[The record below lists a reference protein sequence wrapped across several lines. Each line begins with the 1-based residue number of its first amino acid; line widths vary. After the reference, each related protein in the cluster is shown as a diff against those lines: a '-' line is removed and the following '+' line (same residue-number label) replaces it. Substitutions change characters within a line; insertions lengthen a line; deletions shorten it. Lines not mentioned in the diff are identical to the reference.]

1 MRDAKFHCKFCKSDE
16 NGKLYYNVTLIC
28 RENAYSNVLLK
39 IHLSSFDNQG
49 ANFFGIPPVDL
60 YRNSNE
66 YQKMKEV
73 VKKLTD
79 KDCYVQILVEAIP
92 TGLNE
97 TDRIYRIIGEYKN
110 NLA

>member
-1 MRDAKFHCKFCKSDE
+1 MKDEKFSCKFCKTLE
-16 NGKLYYNVTLIC
+16 TGKLYYNVTLIC
-28 RENAYSNVLLK
+28 RENPYSNTLLK
-39 IHLSSFDNQG
+39 VHLSSFDNQG
-49 ANFFGIPPVDL
+49 ASFFGIPAVDL

-66 YQKMKEV
+66 YQRMMEI

-97 TDRIYRIIGEYKN
+97 TDKVFRIIGDYRN
-110 NLA
+110 TFA